1 MRKLPDATRT
11 ATAPDVASADEAE
24 EGAWLS
30 FQRRGEAS
38 EMTRANSQ
46 ASREGGRANDELV
59 EELELR
65 LREWVERVDTLET
78 ELGYLKRDLEVR
90 IAYTRELERQLDD
103 HVNALRA
110 AANEIAAMR
119 ERIAYRVVDGMV
131 EQVARRPGLHRVGSD
146 WARRVIAWRER

>member
-1 MRKLPDATRT
+1 MRKLPDQARATNG
-11 ATAPDVASADEAE
+11 PDLARSEGSDEAS
-24 EGAWLS
+24 WLS
-30 FQRRGEAS
+30 PQRAGDTGDLSRARPRG
-38 EMTRANSQ
+38 
-46 ASREGGRANDELV
+46 SREGGANDELV

-90 IAYTRELERQLDD
+90 IAYTRELERQLDE
-103 HVNALRA
+103 HVNAVRGA
-110 AANEIAAMR
+110 EFQVAAMR

-131 EQVARRPGLHRVGSD
+131 EQVAQRPALYRLGTN

>member
-1 MRKLPDATRT
+1 MRKLPDPARA
-11 ATAPDVASADEAE
+11 ATAPDVASAADAE
-24 EGAWLS
+24 DGAWLS
-30 FQRRGEAS
+30 LQRRGEAS
-38 EMTRANSQ
+38 ELARDRSQ
-46 ASREGGRANDELV
+46 VSQEGGRASDELV

-90 IAYTRELERQLDD
+90 IAYTRELERQLED

-131 EQVARRPGLHRVGSD
+131 EQVARRPALHRVGSD